1 MADKI
6 VREKLMSGGELVIS
20 GNNCRIEYFFPG
32 PDKRYGGVH
41 VNISGEKVY
50 AYACA
55 WKNNF
60 DRYMELVLAGDRPLV
75 VERGEM
81 GMVIRCGFMSGVYLS
96 GNHMRIVDKEQLR
109 QILEDYEYVQKK
121 YKELVR

>member
-6 VREKLMSGGELVIS
+6 VREKLMSGGDLVIS

-41 VNISGEKVY
+41 LNISGEKVY

-60 DRYMELVLAGDRPLV
+60 DRYMELVSAGDRPLV

-96 GNHMRIVDKEQLR
+96 GNHMRIADKEQLR